1 MAFVVSP
8 PEIVLPRLG
17 GELRCVAR
25 QPILDRHSRVKGY
38 ELLYR
43 SGRNAFFSG
52 DGDQAT
58 RTMLDNSV
66 IFGLDVLAA
75 GLPAFVNCTTESLVE
90 RLVDV
95 LPPGSA
101 VHEILETAEP
111 TPELIAAC
119 RELKAAGYRI
129 ALDDFIWEPKFQPLV
144 ELADYI
150 KVDFLQSDA
159 AARQDLFKRL
169 SGRAITLV
177 AEKIETQSDYM
188 QACAEG
194 FILFQGY
201 FFCRPLLLE
210 NRKVPANRFAHFQI
224 LELLRHDP
232 LNLHRLSELV
242 KQDTSLTYRF
252 LRLVNSP
259 VCAIRQ
265 EVRSIKAALV
275 VLGDDAIRR
284 IATLAITSE
293 MNANQPAEI
302 LRMAF
307 ARARFCE
314 MAAEICAL
322 GQAEQYLLGMFSL
335 LPAML
340 RVPMQDIIPM
350 LPLRD
355 CIREALMGAMSLDSC
370 LLHWVEF
377 HERGQWAKCDAIAQ
391 SYGLNQEEMIRC
403 YIEAVIWADAALQ
416 FAS

>member
-1 MAFVVSP
+1 
-8 PEIVLPRLG
+8 
-17 GELRCVAR
+17 
-25 QPILDRHSRVKGY
+25 
-38 ELLYR
+38 
-43 SGRNAFFSG
+43 
-52 DGDQAT
+52 
-58 RTMLDNSV
+58 
-66 IFGLDVLAA
+66 
-75 GLPAFVNCTTESLVE
+75 
-90 RLVDV
+90 
-95 LPPGSA
+95 
-101 VHEILETAEP
+101 
-111 TPELIAAC
+111 
-119 RELKAAGYRI
+119 
-129 ALDDFIWEPKFQPLV
+129 
-144 ELADYI
+144 
-150 KVDFLQSDA
+150 
-159 AARQDLFKRL
+159 
-169 SGRAITLV
+169 
-177 AEKIETQSDYM
+177 
-188 QACAEG
+188 
-194 FILFQGY
+194 
-201 FFCRPLLLE
+201 
-210 NRKVPANRFAHFQI
+210 
-224 LELLRHDP
+224 
-232 LNLHRLSELV
+232 LSELV